1 MKILYCITSS
11 SWGGAQLH
19 VYELCKYERR
29 RGNEIVFIVGNQGLL
44 LEKIRS
50 LPGIKVIVV
59 PNLKR
64 SISPLN
70 DIKATIELRRIFI
83 REHPD
88 IIHLHSS
95 KAGTLGRIAAR
106 GLNAKVVFTVH
117 GWSFTEG
124 ISSKFNKRI
133 FRFIERYVARF
144 TDLFICVSEYDRK
157 LGFKYHVLNKK
168 IPTKVIHNGAPTI
181 ASEKI
186 NYSIHTPLKFIMIA
200 RFSPQKDQEILIKA
214 VSRLPRN
221 SFFLTFVGDG
231 ETLSRCQSLVKEL
244 GLTKQVN
251 FVGFKK
257 DISSYLVENDVY
269 ILTTHYEG
277 LPISVI
283 EAMSYGLPVIVSDVG
298 GDNELVIS
306 GKNGFLIHNQKE
318 LERSLDHFIHNP
330 ELIKKMG
337 EASLSLFFR
346 QFTLQKQLQNTHDIY
361 QELLNKAY

>member
-19 VYELCKYERR
+19 VYELCRYERQ

-44 LEKIRS
+44 LEKIRL
-50 LPGIKVIVV
+50 LPGKKVIVV
-59 PNLKR
+59 PSLKR

-117 GWSFTEG
+117 GWAFTEG

-133 FRFIERYVARF
+133 FRFIECYVARF
-144 TDLFICVSEYDRK
+144 TDLFICVSDYDRQ
-157 LGFKYHVLNKK
+157 LGIKYHVLNKK
-168 IPTKVIHNGAPTI
+168 IPVRTIHNGAPTI
-181 ASEKI
+181 TSEKI
-186 NYSIHTPLKFIMIA
+186 NYSVHTPIKFIMIA

-214 VSRLPRN
+214 VSKLPRN

-244 GLTKQVN
+244 GLAKQVN

-306 GKNGFLIHNQKE
+306 GKNGFLIHSQKE
-318 LERSLDHFIHNP
+318 LERSLDHFIHTP

-337 EASLSLFFR
+337 KNSLSLFLK
-346 QFTLQKQLQNTHDIY
+346 QFTLQKQLLDTHNLY
-361 QELLNKAY
+361 QKLLDK